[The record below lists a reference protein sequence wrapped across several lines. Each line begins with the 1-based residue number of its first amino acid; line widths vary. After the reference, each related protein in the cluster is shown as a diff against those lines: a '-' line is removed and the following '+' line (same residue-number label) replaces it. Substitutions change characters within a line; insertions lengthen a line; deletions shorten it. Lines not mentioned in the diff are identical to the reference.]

1 MRTAASTL
9 LSIVFLFC
17 CLYATS
23 QNNKV
28 ARAPIPSWV
37 TQTPINY
44 KHTELETQAED
55 GYLDV
60 AYIKQVNLPEQT
72 IYIRQVD
79 KILNED
85 GIENNSEVSVSYDP
99 SYQQLIFHDVYIVRE
114 GLHIDK
120 LKKAKFSMLQQE
132 EDARRHLYDG
142 RLTALLV
149 LEDVRN
155 GDVIEYAYSIKG
167 FNPVYEGR
175 YADFYNT
182 AFGIPLGHLYFRLV
196 TDALKPVYIE
206 SANMHDVAIEPLEIR
221 NGKFKEYT
229 WSLTDVP
236 AIHPDDNLPSWFD
249 AYPVIMV
256 SQDNDWMNIRQW
268 AAKLYPGNVAVTGEL
283 LKKTEA
289 IKLAHATNELRAAA
303 ALRFVQ
309 DEIRYLGIEMGA
321 GTHKPSDPNK
331 TFTRRYGDCKDKA
344 HLLVTMLN
352 AMGISATPVLVNT
365 SSKQAIAKWIPSPK
379 AFDHVTVRM
388 TVDGKQYYVDPTNTN
403 QRGTLS
409 SLAFPAYQS
418 GLVLADSSAGLTT
431 LPAVESGMVNVKE
444 KFSLPNIKG
453 AARLT
458 VVTTSSGSFAD
469 VARSDFNNSSNFEVQ
484 KKYKQFYSAY
494 FEKIKADSI
503 SYKDDDATG
512 VFTVY
517 EYYTID
523 QLWGNDPGMKKCN
536 FSAFVINSY
545 LIRPKDKLRTMP
557 LATYYPAKYQEEI
570 EVELPEDWSI
580 KGFDK
585 KYANSVFSY
594 TGKSKLTGRTL
605 KMQFEFVTYKDN
617 VAPAEIDDLLSTY
630 AKIDD
635 SMGWQLTYNTKG
647 GSTKSTEPPK
657 PALTSKAL
665 NSIYIRL
672 VVFFAILVGVIAIIT
687 IRSRRKRASADE
699 YSVYARNN
707 R

>member
-1 MRTAASTL
+1 MRTAASSL
-9 LSIVFLFC
+9 LFIVFLFC
-17 CLYATS
+17 TLYATS
-23 QNNKV
+23 QNSKV
-28 ARAPIPSWV
+28 AKAAVPAWV
-37 TQTPINY
+37 MPTPINY
-44 KHTELETQAED
+44 KHTDLETQAED

-72 IYIRQVD
+72 IYTRQAD
-79 KILNED
+79 KIINED
-85 GIENNSEVSVSYDP
+85 GIENNSEISVSYDP
-99 SYQQLIFHDVYIVRE
+99 SYQQLIFHEVRIVRD
-114 GLHIDK
+114 GRQIDK

-132 EDARRHLYDG
+132 EDAKRHLYDG

-149 LEDVRN
+149 LDDVRN

-167 FNPVYEGR
+167 FNPVYEGK

-182 AFGIPLGHLYFRLV
+182 AFSIPIGHLYYRLI
-196 TDALKPVYIE
+196 TDMSNPVYIE
-206 SANMHDVAIEPLEIR
+206 TANTQDVTIEPVEIR
-221 NGKFKEYT
+221 NGKLKEYT

-283 LKKTEA
+283 LKKIEE
-289 IKLAHATNELRAAA
+289 IKLANASYELRAGAT
-303 ALRFVQ
+303 LRFVQ
-309 DEIRYLGIEMGA
+309 DEVRYLGIEMGA

-352 AMGISATPVLVNT
+352 AMGITATPVLVNT
-365 SSKQAIAKWIPSPK
+365 SSKQAIKSWLPSPK
-379 AFDHVTVRM
+379 AFDHVTVRF
-388 TVDGKQYYVDPTNTN
+388 TLGGKQYFVDPTNTN
-403 QRGTLS
+403 QRGVLS
-409 SLAFPAYQS
+409 SLAYPAYEV
-418 GLVLADSSAGLTT
+418 GLALADSTAGLAS
-431 LPAVESGMVNVKE
+431 LPATESGMVNVKE
-444 KFSLPNIKG
+444 TFSLPNKKG

-469 VARSDFNNSSNFEVQ
+469 ISRGDFNNSSTFEVQ

-503 SYKDDDATG
+503 SYRDDDATG

-557 LATYYPAKYQEEI
+557 LATYYPARYREEI
-570 EVELPEDWSI
+570 EVQLPEDWSI
-580 KGFDK
+580 KDFDK
-585 KYANSVFSY
+585 KVANSVFSY

-605 KMQFEFVTYKDN
+605 NLEFEFVTYKDHAAAAEIEN
-617 VAPAEIDDLLSTY
+617 LLASYAEIDDT
-630 AKIDD
+630 
-635 SMGWQLTYNTKG
+635 MGWQLTYNSKG
-647 GSTKSTEPPK
+647 GSTKSTDAPK
-657 PALTSKAL
+657 PALTAKAL
-665 NSIYIRL
+665 NTIYIRL
-672 VVFFAILVGVIAIIT
+672 GVFFAILVGVIAIVT
-687 IRSRRKRASADE
+687 IKAKRNRASVDE
-699 YSVYARNN
+699 YSAYSKQR
-707 R
+707 